1 VATVFQI
8 TNKSINGATV
18 SLFQSQ
24 CLFVR
29 VEENPKVNFE
39 VPDSSIVG
47 SGAVSTGK
55 SDVTRENIAYNC
67 RI

>member
-8 TNKSINGATV
+8 TNKSIIGATV
-18 SLFQSQ
+18 SLCRSH

-29 VEENPKVNFE
+29 VEENRKVNFE
-39 VPDSSIVG
+39 VPDSSILG

-55 SDVTRENIAYNC
+55 IAVTRENIAYNC